1 MIKFT
6 EGGISDLWKDQTS
19 PEFQA
24 LSYSLQNAIILVKE
38 KADRSRC
45 FSGID
50 LLSEEVL
57 DYLAVEM
64 RTMYY
69 SQDMSIEQKK
79 EIIKNTMKWYS
90 KAGTPSAVEELIQ
103 VVFGKGKVTEW
114 FEYQEGP
121 YTPGTFDIETSAQLT
136 FDMIA
141 KFNQIIK
148 KVKNTRSHLRRIW
161 VVRESEQQLYL
172 GAMPTMMPHW
182 TIQDE
187 GLHFIRQTMYAACY
201 MQPIATISIDGRG

>member
-24 LSYSLQNAIILVKE
+24 LSYTLQNAIIWVKE
-38 KADRSRC
+38 KAEQSRC
-45 FSGID
+45 YSNID
-50 LLSEEVL
+50 LLTEEVL

-69 SQDMSIEQKK
+69 SQDMTLEQKR

-103 VVFGKGKVTEW
+103 AVFGEGKVTEW
-114 FEYQEGP
+114 FNFQEGP

-161 VVRESEQQLYL
+161 VVRNSEQELYI
-172 GAMPTMMPHW
+172 GSAYTPIPHW
-182 TIQDE
+182 RIEDE
-187 GLHFIRQTMYAACY
+187 GLHSVWQTMYTACV
-201 MQPIATISIDGRG
+201 MQPIATISIDGRR